1 MTTKLLEEIL
11 YEEKLDMVP
20 QRAAEEISLRDLDQF
35 LKECPPSE
43 IMYSSVLSDT
53 PLKSIFVPLPSVIVS
68 CSEIRVVY
76 TDGMIHIKNRDSGV
90 TFSAIKEVRTT
101 GLFGDHMIVYLRC
114 VYNPKFP
121 DYAADYVL
129 LLRFS

>member
-11 YEEKLDMVP
+11 YEEKLDLVP
-20 QRAAEEISLRDLDQF
+20 QRAAEEISLRDLDQM
-35 LKECPPSE
+35 LKECPPTE

-68 CSEIRVVY
+68 CSEIIVDY
-76 TDGMIHIKNRDSGV
+76 TDAHIHIRSKENYV

-101 GLFGDHMIVYLRC
+101 GLFGNHMIIYLHS
-114 VYNPKFP
+114 VYNQKFP
-121 DYAADYVL
+121 EYAADCVL
-129 LLRFS
+129 LVRF

>member
-11 YEEKLDMVP
+11 YEEKLDMMP

-35 LKECPPSE
+35 LKECPPTE

-53 PLKSIFVPLPSVIVS
+53 PLKQIFVPLPSVRVA
-68 CSEIRVVY
+68 CSEIIIDY
-76 TDGMIHIKNRDSGV
+76 TDALIHIRSKENYV

-101 GLFGDHMIVYLRC
+101 GLFGNHMIIYLHS
-114 VYNPKFP
+114 VYNQKFP
-121 DYAADYVL
+121 EYAADCVL
-129 LLRFS
+129 LVRFS